1 MQNIIGSVDSYS
13 SGYGVLNDFS
23 NEIYRDTMRLY
34 KPIISGEHIVK
45 RTAADLSIR
54 PIDKVMK
61 LSSQKQDR
69 LLDVFTDLVSVPF
82 EADWYEFIEKLDDKI
97 RNHPEFRKDFDALD
111 NYFDKLDKYQK
122 TQVIN
127 LSINKLNGEI
137 EGIRKEINDRL
148 WIKNANIEELMIVD
162 QILYFM
168 QNVLQ
173 RITLGKFIKKSE
185 QKKLQH
191 DLGFSLYLLLRLE
204 AYRRKKIKL
213 DNLKE
218 DLSSSNLLPKE
229 EYIKPSEYDLIKEVF
244 GE

>member
-1 MQNIIGSVDSYS
+1 MRNAGSLDNYS

-23 NEIYRDTMRLY
+23 SEIYRDTMRLY

-45 RTAADLSIR
+45 RTAADLSLR
-54 PIDKVMK
+54 PIDKIMK
-61 LSSQKQDR
+61 LSYQKQDR
-69 LLDVFTDLVSVPF
+69 LLDIFTDLVAVPF
-82 EADWYEFIEKLDDKI
+82 EADWDEFIEKLNNKI
-97 RNHPEFRKDFDALD
+97 RNDTEFKKDFDALD
-111 NYFDKLDKYQK
+111 NYFEKLDKYQK

-137 EGIRKEINDRL
+137 ESIRKEINDRL
-148 WIKNANIEELMIVD
+148 WFRNANIEELMIVD

-168 QNVLQ
+168 QNVIQ

-185 QKKLQH
+185 QKKLQR
-191 DLGFSLYLLLRLE
+191 DLGLSLYLLLRLE
-204 AYRRKKIKL
+204 AFRRKKIKL
-213 DNLKE
+213 DDLKE
-218 DLSSSNLLPKE
+218 DLSSSNLSPKE

>member
-54 PIDKVMK
+54 PIDKIMK

-137 EGIRKEINDRL
+137 ESIRKEINDRV

-204 AYRRKKIKL
+204 AYRKKKIKL

-218 DLSSSNLLPKE
+218 DLSSSNRLPKE

>member
-23 NEIYRDTMRLY
+23 NEIYRDMMRLY
-34 KPIISGEHIVK
+34 KPIISGEYIV
-45 RTAADLSIR
+45 RITAADLSIR
-54 PIDKVMK
+54 PIDKIMK

-185 QKKLQH
+185 QKKLQY

-218 DLSSSNLLPKE
+218 DLTSSNLLPKE
-229 EYIKPSEYDLIKEVF
+229 KYIKPSEYDLIKEVF

>member
-54 PIDKVMK
+54 PIDKIMK

-97 RNHPEFRKDFDALD
+97 RKHPEFRKDFDALD

>member
-54 PIDKVMK
+54 PIDKIMK

-69 LLDVFTDLVSVPF
+69 LLNVFTDLVSVPF

>member
-1 MQNIIGSVDSYS
+1 MGNAVSLDNYS

-23 NEIYRDTMRLY
+23 SEIYRDTMRLY

-54 PIDKVMK
+54 PIDKIMK

-97 RNHPEFRKDFDALD
+97 RKHPEFRKDFDALD

-148 WIKNANIEELMIVD
+148 WFKNANIEELMIID

-185 QKKLQH
+185 HKKLQH

-213 DNLKE
+213 DDLKE

>member
-1 MQNIIGSVDSYS
+1 
-13 SGYGVLNDFS
+13 
-23 NEIYRDTMRLY
+23 
-34 KPIISGEHIVK
+34 
-45 RTAADLSIR
+45 
-54 PIDKVMK
+54 
-61 LSSQKQDR
+61 
-69 LLDVFTDLVSVPF
+69 
-82 EADWYEFIEKLDDKI
+82 
-97 RNHPEFRKDFDALD
+97 
-111 NYFDKLDKYQK
+111 
-122 TQVIN
+122 
-127 LSINKLNGEI
+127 
-137 EGIRKEINDRL
+137 
-148 WIKNANIEELMIVD
+148 MIAD

-213 DNLKE
+213 DDLKE
-218 DLSSSNLLPKE
+218 DLTSSNLLPKE

>member
-54 PIDKVMK
+54 PIDKIMK

-218 DLSSSNLLPKE
+218 DLSSSNLPPKE

>member
-34 KPIISGEHIVK
+34 RPIISGEHIVK

-54 PIDKVMK
+54 PIDKIMK

-69 LLDVFTDLVSVPF
+69 LLNVFTDLVSVPF

>member
-54 PIDKVMK
+54 PIDKIMK

-69 LLDVFTDLVSVPF
+69 LLDVFTDLVSVSF

-137 EGIRKEINDRL
+137 ESIRKEINDRV

-204 AYRRKKIKL
+204 AYRKKKIKL

-218 DLSSSNLLPKE
+218 DLSSSNRLPKE